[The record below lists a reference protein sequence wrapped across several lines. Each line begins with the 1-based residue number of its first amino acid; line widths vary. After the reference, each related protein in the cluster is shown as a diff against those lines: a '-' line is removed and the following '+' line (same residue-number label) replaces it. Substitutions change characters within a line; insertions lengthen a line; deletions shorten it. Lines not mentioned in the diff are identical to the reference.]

1 MRSGVRLNRF
11 SRTGEP
17 FCWRLGSELLRTG
30 LLWPLP
36 RHGSDRSRPVAVIPA
51 TGCHGL
57 PGPHFI
63 AGGRCMEIGGGGGC
77 LQQVGGWVYTH
88 TPLIGISSTCET
100 VQTSSFGGRVLC
112 LGSVLFLK
120 YYTCTIQK
128 PSDILR
134 NTSPLNQL
142 GSTLVA
148 FHARDRRRR
157 PSTNTMRMLEYLGH
171 IQSPDAAVASC

>member
-1 MRSGVRLNRF
+1 MAAASPWF
-11 SRTGEP
+11 
-17 FCWRLGSELLRTG
+17 GSKSTR
-30 LLWPLP
+30 
-36 RHGSDRSRPVAVIPA
+36 GSDP
-51 TGCHGL
+51 CHGL
-57 PGPHFI
+57 PRATRAPFHCWRKVYGN
-63 AGGRCMEIGGGGGC
+63 RWWWWMSST
-77 LQQVGGWVYTH
+77 GWRMGLHTH